1 MAQKND
7 KYTYRVTWSEDDNE
21 YVGLCVEFPSLSWLA
36 DTPEKA
42 LKGVRKLVADALL
55 DMAKNSE
62 AIPEP
67 IACKHFSGK
76 FMVRVPPDVHRKLA
90 IQAAESGV
98 SLNRIAS
105 SKLSQ
110 QVNRHTTKCS
120 LTITPTSFRC
130 GVQR

>member
-21 YVGLCVEFPSLSWLA
+21 YVGLCAEFPGLSWLA
-36 DTPEKA
+36 NTPEKA
-42 LKGVRKLVADALL
+42 LKGIREVVADVVS
-55 DMAKNSE
+55 DMATNEE

-67 IACKHFSGK
+67 IATKHFSGK
-76 FMVRVPPDVHRKLA
+76 FMVRVPPDIHRKLA

-110 QVNRHTTKCS
+110 
-120 LTITPTSFRC
+120 
-130 GVQR
+130 